1 MIAAAVG
8 HQAQQPEGL
17 RRSPWAQVKTDRCQ
31 QTPSFLHA
39 SVSFD
44 INRLL
49 LLLLLRAFLRSVR
62 PPVEVIASVERLLN
76 QLRPL
81 ITPSLANYFWYSY
94 IKSYRLYFPPSQ
106 PSSQTK

>member
-81 ITPSLANYFWYSY
+81 ITPSLAS
-94 IKSYRLYFPPSQ
+94 
-106 PSSQTK
+106 TKQSD